1 MSKQHE
7 NEQKVLH
14 NMKVNNEKAIEV
26 NNELKVNV
34 YEQQDYIK
42 YLKEQFNRDDEDEV
56 QEITT
61 ACTPMNNN
69 KPVRGTCNQT
79 FAMEN
84 WFKNIFRKSK

>member
-26 NNELKVNV
+26 NNELKLNVNN
-34 YEQQDYIK
+34 QQDDVK
-42 YLKEQFNRDDEDEV
+42 HLKEQCDIDYEDEV

-84 WFKNIFRKSK
+84 WFKNISRKST